1 MTQKKQSTF
10 IGLMILTVLMPWL
23 ILFAGRGVFILCLFW
38 LFALS
43 LLISS
48 IALLRKN
55 QQLAIAGFIALLLTF
70 LSMMIVPSFA
80 REV

>member
-23 ILFAGRGVFILCLFW
+23 ILLVGRGVLVLCLFW

-55 QQLAIAGFIALLLTF
+55 QQLAIAGFVALLVTF